1 METEIDDTASRRRSR
16 KTGATAPM
24 GFTGGE
30 PPFRSCRYAAPEPCP
45 GIIACNT
52 SEPAGSSLFRPPG
65 KVRACGA
72 RSETSPTEWKPVPE
86 QRDAADDPPGPARL
100 ALSLRRVAC
109 QAGRFPSNLFVAVT
123 EWKCNLDCHYC
134 WALTIGST
142 A

>member
-86 QRDAADDPPGPARL
+86 QRDAADDPPGLRGWLYPYVGSRVKPGGFHPTF
-100 ALSLRRVAC
+100 SLLLRNGSATSTATT
-109 QAGRFPSNLFVAVT
+109 AGR
-123 EWKCNLDCHYC
+123 
-134 WALTIGST
+134 
-142 A
+142 